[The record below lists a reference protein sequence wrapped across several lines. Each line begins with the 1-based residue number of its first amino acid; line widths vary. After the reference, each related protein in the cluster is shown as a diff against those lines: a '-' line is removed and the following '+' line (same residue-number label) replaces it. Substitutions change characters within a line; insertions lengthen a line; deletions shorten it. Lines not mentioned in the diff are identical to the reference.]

1 MSSGAEFITHER
13 GVLALKAVITSH
25 MRVICVEAPALNQFG
40 YRLFG
45 NDGLLH
51 EDTVTVRTARIFSA
65 ELAGSSAFMTMMT
78 TIANADPRNYDVL
91 VGSVFSD

>member
-1 MSSGAEFITHER
+1 VI
-13 GVLALKAVITSH
+13 ALKAVITSH

-51 EDTVTVRTARIFSA
+51 EDTVTVRTARIFAA
-65 ELAGSSAFMTMMT
+65 ELVGSSAFMTMMA

-91 VGSVFSD
+91 VGSVFRD